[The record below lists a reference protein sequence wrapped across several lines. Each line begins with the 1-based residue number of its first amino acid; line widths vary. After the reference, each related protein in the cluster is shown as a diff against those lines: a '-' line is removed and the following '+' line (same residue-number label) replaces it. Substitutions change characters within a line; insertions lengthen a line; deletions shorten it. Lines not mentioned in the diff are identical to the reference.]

1 MLAETL
7 VTAAAVW
14 YLGRPSRMS
23 ASHRWAGLRKPVG
36 LETARGLEDTQWAS
50 RTVPAISDVGGWGAS
65 ATNHVLV
72 RS

>member
-14 YLGRPSRMS
+14 YLGRPSHKS
-23 ASHRWAGLRKPVG
+23 ASHREAGLRKPVG
-36 LETARGLEDTQWAS
+36 LETARGLEDAQWTS
-50 RTVPAISDVGGWGAS
+50 RTAPATSVVEGEGAY

-72 RS
+72 RA